1 MLRKKITNKEKFQFR
16 EEDVLTP
23 LPMGRRNSVQSRL
36 ARKADDKLPYN
47 QFGAGAALFGR
58 HGDSKRLNTNNHGD
72 DRQGVKAGRVTPS
85 MTQHRGSPDPVL
97 DKIAAKLNHG
107 DGRHDVKE
115 RGMTPMMTQ
124 HKGSSDPVLDEI
136 VAKLKNGL
144 QLSGGTT
151 TRYQAAAL
159 PDLTPLRKP
168 VANFASS
175 LAVQQ
180 EKTTTK
186 FPMPGSV
193 TPPSAEPLYA
203 GGCICFRPL
212 KLVMCEV
219 CGETF
224 RARVSLVCIMHPRA
238 IYLHD
243 VKECKGCKQTNKQ
256 AMKEYDLP
264 PGMVDGLKNMD
275 RRSRGVGSY

>member
-1 MLRKKITNKEKFQFR
+1 MQRKKITNRDKFKFR
-16 EEDVLTP
+16 EEDVLSP
-23 LPMGRRNSVQSRL
+23 RPIRGRNSVQSRL

-47 QFGAGAALFGR
+47 QFGTGTALSGR

-72 DRQGVKAGRVTPS
+72 DRQGVKEGRVTPS
-85 MTQHRGSPDPVL
+85 MTQHRGSP
-97 DKIAAKLNHG
+97 
-107 DGRHDVKE
+107 
-115 RGMTPMMTQ
+115 
-124 HKGSSDPVLDEI
+124 DPVLDEI

-159 PDLTPLRKP
+159 RKP

-175 LAVQQ
+175 LAVHQ
-180 EKTTTK
+180 EKASTK

-193 TPPSAEPLYA
+193 TPPSAEPLHA

-224 RARVSLVCIMHPRA
+224 RARVSLVCSMHPRA
-238 IYLHD
+238 IYLQD

-256 AMKEYDLP
+256 ALKEYDLP
-264 PGMVDGLKNMD
+264 PGMEEGLKNMD
-275 RRSRGVGSY
+275 RRSRWVGSN

>member
-1 MLRKKITNKEKFQFR
+1 MQRKKITNKEKFKFR

-23 LPMGRRNSVQSRL
+23 RPMRRRNSVQSRL

-47 QFGAGAALFGR
+47 QFGTGTALSGR

-72 DRQGVKAGRVTPS
+72 DRQGVKEGRVTPS
-85 MTQHRGSPDPVL
+85 MTQHRGSPDPVM

-115 RGMTPMMTQ
+115 RGVTPTMTQ
-124 HKGSSDPVLDEI
+124 HKGSPDPVLDEI

-144 QLSGGTT
+144 QLSGTS

-159 PDLTPLRKP
+159 PDLTALRKP
-168 VANFASS
+168 VANVSS
-175 LAVQQ
+175 SSAVKQ
-180 EKTTTK
+180 EKASTK
-186 FPMPGSV
+186 LSMPGSV
-193 TPPSAEPLYA
+193 TPTSAKPVHA
-203 GGCICFRPL
+203 GSCICFRPL

-238 IYLHD
+238 IYLQD
-243 VKECKGCKQTNKQ
+243 VKECKGCKQNNKQ
-256 AMKEYDLP
+256 ALKEYDLP
-264 PGMVDGLKNMD
+264 PGMHGG
-275 RRSRGVGSY
+275 RAQEHG